1 MMNRHCTPQPSQP
14 LGHPSMGHPPSG
26 DSRRR
31 LRACPEQRT
40 AQPLLRGALGLQ
52 TPVRDVCVMGP
63 RPQTITKRKTAWH
76 TLYRGRWP
84 VAPWHQSEE
93 ANWRISNNTPRHTSA
108 TG

>member
-40 AQPLLRGALGLQ
+40 AQPLLRGALGFQ
-52 TPVRDVCVMGP
+52 TLVRDVCVMGP

-76 TLYRGRWP
+76 RGINRKRQTG
-84 VAPWHQSEE
+84 A
-93 ANWRISNNTPRHTSA
+93 SA
-108 TG
+108 TTHINTHQQLVGLSGDSA